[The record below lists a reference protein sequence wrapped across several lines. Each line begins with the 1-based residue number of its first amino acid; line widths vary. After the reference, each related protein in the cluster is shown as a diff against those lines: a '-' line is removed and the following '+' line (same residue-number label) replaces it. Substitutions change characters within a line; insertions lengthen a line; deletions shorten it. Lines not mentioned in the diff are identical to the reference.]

1 VIGANEG
8 DDVVLSLEAMTSSAA
23 GREMTISPAGL
34 ATISYMVKVTTITY
48 LFWSAS
54 TGSKVAQV
62 STSYLAQMG
71 ETRSAAMATIG
82 WMRARMWMAA
92 TAMVA
97 PPRLRAIPPLIV
109 RLSATYLNFVKYRR
123 FGSSGLL

>member
-1 VIGANEG
+1 
-8 DDVVLSLEAMTSSAA
+8 VVLGLEAMTSSAA

-34 ATISYMVKVTTITY
+34 ATISYMVQVTTITY
-48 LFWSAS
+48 LVWSAS
-54 TGSKVAQV
+54 TGSKVVRV
-62 STSYLAQMG
+62 STSYLA
-71 ETRSAAMATIG
+71 T
-82 WMRARMWMAA
+82 
-92 TAMVA
+92 MVA